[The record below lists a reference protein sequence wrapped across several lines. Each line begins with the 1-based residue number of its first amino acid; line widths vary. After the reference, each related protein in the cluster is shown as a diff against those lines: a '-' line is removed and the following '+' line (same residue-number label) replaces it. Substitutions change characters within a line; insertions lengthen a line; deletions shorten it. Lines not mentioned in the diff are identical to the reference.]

1 LPVAAPGRLN
11 LAPLWA
17 TAAQQYVHLL
27 TLVPEVLESYQST
40 DASGS
45 TVRRWAIL
53 SDQTTVHIDASVHPS
68 ASSSLAAA
76 AAAAAA
82 AASAEQQQQQAAAEA
97 AAQAAAPPLPRG
109 IQQELD
115 FLQKRHKLRQ
125 LPPGQAAADAAACQ
139 LAGLSLTGGGA
150 QTAAGAELAATK
162 GAAAAAVEAPMV
174 VFELRVQPT
183 DPAWDSSHP
192 LLLAG
197 SLAGGYPQAAG
208 SLVLTVCPQQP
219 QPLPELQLQVL
230 DKLLAAEAASTT
242 GRPGALRSLVRY
254 VENHGGEL
262 WQQAE
267 DMAAEVGRRRQA
279 QAQQQQEQQA
289 VVEGVPAASSSRR
302 RQQRHLRG
310 ADRAHS
316 SSSSSRSS
324 GSELD
329 DDGAGGG
336 YHSSGSSG
344 GDGYASSSSGT
355 GSDTEVLLEGPGGQ
369 GAGGGGGHSDA
380 VLPLQ
385 LQLEGLELIECDAL
399 EVLRLNLQLTC
410 ARCRAAGEL
419 GFATAAVALPS
430 DAAGARPRRGVLSA
444 AAECATC
451 HSPWAV
457 EVAPKLVHDFNS
469 VLAHVRA
476 EGCTPLDLLP
486 SMLAGQCSHCA
497 ASAAFRSVAI
507 GRWNDR
513 ACSSC
518 HAAMRFQFS
527 AARFVPH
534 TPASRQHHGGG
545 GGAAGRQQ
553 QQPGSSAAAAIG
565 PHEPLQ
571 LVQPLPDKGTCK
583 HYRWGL
589 LLCFH
594 WLTGCGWMPAMHSN
608 RRTTSWQ

>member
-1 LPVAAPGRLN
+1 LLLPLLPVAAPGRLN

-40 DASGS
+40 DASGG
-45 TVRRWAIL
+45 TVRRWAVL

-68 ASSSLAAA
+68 ASSAAA
-76 AAAAAA
+76 AAAAATA
-82 AASAEQQQQQAAAEA
+82 GGSAKQQPQQAATA

-109 IQQELD
+109 VQQELD
-115 FLQKRHKLRQ
+115 FLQKRHGLRQ
-125 LPPGQAAADAAACQ
+125 LPPGQAAADAVAGQ
-139 LAGLSLTGGGA
+139 LAGLRLAGGGA
-150 QTAAGAELAATK
+150 QTAPPAAPAATE
-162 GAAAAAVEAPMV
+162 GAAAAALEVPMV

-208 SLVLTVCPQQP
+208 SLVLTVSPQQP
-219 QPLPELQLQVL
+219 QPLPELQRQVL
-230 DKLLAAEAASTT
+230 DKLLAAEVASAT

-267 DMAAEVGRRRQA
+267 DIAAEVGRRRQA
-279 QAQQQQEQQA
+279 QAQQQQEQQRA
-289 VVEGVPAASSSRR
+289 GVVPAASSSSG
-302 RQQRHLRG
+302 RQQRQLRG

-316 SSSSSRSS
+316 SSSSSSSGNS

-344 GDGYASSSSGT
+344 DYVYASSSSGT
-355 GSDTEVLLEGPGGQ
+355 GSDAEVLSEGPGGQ

-419 GFATAAVALPS
+419 SFATAAVALPS
-430 DAAGARPRRGVLSA
+430 DAAGARARRGVLSA

-497 ASAAFRSVAI
+497 ASAAFRSVVI

-534 TPASRQHHGGG
+534 TPASRQQHGGG

-553 QQPGSSAAAAIG
+553 QQQQPGASTAAAIG
-565 PHEPLQ
+565 PHGPLQ
-571 LVQPLPDKGTCK
+571 LGQPLPDKGTCK
-583 HYRWGL
+583 HYRWVLSVLPRPG
-589 LLCFH
+589 
-594 WLTGCGWMPAMHSN
+594 
-608 RRTTSWQ
+608 